1 MCRFELQSLAETT
14 GRWLAPRAIGQKLSI
29 TGDEKKGA
37 SGGCMLAN
45 SGLASQHQGH
55 QQLQE
60 PGHYSKKAVTHM
72 TNTSSQPHTTDK
84 VPPVC

>member
-1 MCRFELQSLAETT
+1 
-14 GRWLAPRAIGQKLSI
+14 
-29 TGDEKKGA
+29 
-37 SGGCMLAN
+37 MLAN

-72 TNTSSQPHTTDK
+72 TNTSSQLHTTDK